1 MTETAK
7 KLSSDEIASAKERRL
22 VAMHLQKI
30 ESNPLSDDQI
40 EMFEMFE
47 REGWSHDRRLA
58 YVLERAKAGSAISA
72 AE

>member
-1 MTETAK
+1 MSENTEE
-7 KLSSDEIASAKERRL
+7 LSNDEMAHAKERRL
-22 VAMHLQKI
+22 VAMHLQEI

-47 REGWSHDRRLA
+47 REGWSHDRRLS
-58 YVLERAKAGSAISA
+58 YILERARAASAFA